1 MYNIKRSSQKIKF
14 GDKEVDKKKFYSS
27 KEAILLDSIDLS
39 KIVVSSRWKL
49 NDTTYKYFCGYLNND
64 TTGSSSSECI
74 IKPLCVILPQMNGYI
89 KYFDDGGKNM
99 SFVTDDNQV
108 YKKYN
113 EIWNV
118 VKGLLKLKFAA
129 SPIRNDKY
137 ILAKLKIFQKKN
149 LTTFNNNNNIVPT
162 EKNHYIWI
170 SAIDIDS
177 VLKIDKKS
185 YPQAYL
191 EECKYKLKKRKLVS
205 FIDSEIIDDSDSD
218 IDSDIDCHNN
228 FSVPDSYVV
237 M

>member
-1 MYNIKRSSQKIKF
+1 M
-14 GDKEVDKKKFYSS
+14 
-27 KEAILLDSIDLS
+27 LDSVDLS
-39 KIVVSSRWKL
+39 KSVVSSRWKL

-64 TTGSSSSECI
+64 V

-99 SFVTDDNQV
+99 SFVTDDEKV
-108 YKKYN
+108 YEKYD

-118 VKGLLKLKFAA
+118 VKGLLKLKSAA

-137 ILAKLKIFQKKN
+137 ILAKLKIFKKKN
-149 LTTFNNNNNIVPT
+149 LTTFNSNIVPI
-162 EKNHYIWI
+162 EKNHYICI
-170 SAIDIDS
+170 PAIDIDS
-177 VLKIDKKS
+177 VLKIDKKA

-191 EECKYKLKKRKLVS
+191 EECKSKLKKRKLVS

-218 IDSDIDCHNN
+218 NDIDSDINSHNN